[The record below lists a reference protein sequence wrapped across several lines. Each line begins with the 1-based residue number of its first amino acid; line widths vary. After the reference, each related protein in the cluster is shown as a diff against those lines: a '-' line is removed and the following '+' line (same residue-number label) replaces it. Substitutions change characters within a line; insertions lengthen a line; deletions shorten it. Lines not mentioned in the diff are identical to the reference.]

1 MKLAYFIAKRYF
13 FSRKK
18 KSFIN
23 VISVICMLVVAI
35 GTMALIIV
43 LSVFNGME
51 GLLRNLYGTVDPNLT
66 IMASQGKSFEYTPEI
81 KDKIEGMAG
90 ITYITESLEDYA
102 LIRYNNAQRVATVKG
117 VSENFVTQGRL
128 KNYLVFG
135 DLKLMQDSI
144 PYAIVGR
151 GVQYDLSINP
161 KNDFYTLQI
170 YFPDKVSPG
179 VMSPEK
185 MARVRYILPSGVFAV
200 EKSYDENLVYVPIS
214 FAEDLFGKKN
224 RRSTLEIQIA
234 PDVSSPQVKNQL
246 RAALGPD
253 FTVLSNDEVHGGLYR
268 VLAYEKF
275 FVFLTFMIIIGIA
288 SINIF
293 FSLNMLVIDKKKDV
307 AILASLGAPEILIR
321 NIFLLEGCIVAFTG
335 AFTGL
340 MLGLLVSYLQQ
351 EFGFITM
358 GMQTAIMDAYP
369 VKIEWMDILF
379 TVISIV
385 VITIL
390 TAIKPA
396 INASRKVALNELQ

>member
-1 MKLAYFIAKRYF
+1 
-13 FSRKK
+13 
-18 KSFIN
+18 
-23 VISVICMLVVAI
+23 MLVVAI

-66 IMASQGKSFEYTPEI
+66 ITATEGKSFDYTDEI
-81 KDKIEGMAG
+81 KEKISDIEG

-117 VSENFVTQGRL
+117 VSENFITQGRL
-128 KNYLVFG
+128 QNYLVFG

-170 YFPDKVSPG
+170 FFPDKVVPG
-179 VMSPEK
+179 VMNPEK

-200 EKSYDENLVYVPIS
+200 EKSYDENLIYVPIS
-214 FAEDLFGKKN
+214 FAEDLFGKPQ
-224 RRSTLEIQIA
+224 RRSSLEIQVA
-234 PDVSSPQVKNQL
+234 NETATSSVKNQL
-246 RAALGPD
+246 RETLGED
-253 FTVLSNDEVHGGLYR
+253 FSVLSNDEVHGGLYR
-268 VLAYEKF
+268 VLKYEKF

-307 AILASLGAPEILIR
+307 AILTSQGASSSLVR
-321 NIFLLEGCIVAFTG
+321 NIFLLEGCIIAFSG

-340 MLGLLVSYLQQ
+340 VSGLVISYLQQ

-369 VKIEWMDILF
+369 VKIEWSDVFF

-385 VITIL
+385 IITVII
-390 TAIKPA
+390 AIKPA
-396 INASRKVALNELQ
+396 VNAAKRIALDELQ